1 MKPKRTWSARGKKT
15 TMLDKSYCS
24 PGLLEELKEECLKI
38 LNESPERAD
47 VFFELGNAYLNL
59 GELDQAIMSY
69 KKALRL
75 EQENR
80 KYRVSLGKALVV
92 KAREMVRS
100 AEEELYGAPEAV
112 REKHMEDLSKAIQA
126 AKKLFSR
133 VLEKVNYPDVHKHM
147 GDALALEE
155 KFVEAMEEYDQ
166 ALEKSPNYLEAQF
179 FKGKLFETSGMIDEA
194 VVCYR
199 EVIEKSLGFGLKKR
213 DIGLTHYSL
222 GLLYGER
229 GLLKESIEHYKKMVE
244 LHPDYADARYH
255 LGAALFK
262 AGRVKEAA
270 EELKR
275 AIELNPKYGD
285 AQRLYWTCLRDL
297 G

>member
-1 MKPKRTWSARGKKT
+1 MP
-15 TMLDKSYCS
+15 DKSYCS
-24 PGLLEELKEECLKI
+24 PGLLKELKEECLKI
-38 LNESPERAD
+38 LKEDSKRAD
-47 VFFELGNAYLNL
+47 VYFELGNACLNL
-59 GELDQAIMSY
+59 GEIDHAITSY
-69 KKALRL
+69 KKALKM
-75 EQENR
+75 EQDNR
-80 KYRVSLGKALVV
+80 KYRISLGKTLVI
-92 KAREMVRS
+92 KAQAMSQANKEN
-100 AEEELYGAPEAV
+100 LYGVPADVQE
-112 REKHMEDLSKAIQA
+112 RRMEDLHNIIRE
-126 AKKLFSR
+126 AKSHFSTI
-133 VLEKVNYPDVHKHM
+133 LEEVDYPDVHKQM
-147 GDALALEE
+147 GDVLALEE
-155 KFVEAMEEYDQ
+155 KFVEALEEYEQ

-199 EVIEKSLGFGLKKR
+199 EVIEKSLGYGKTKL

-229 GLLKESIEHYKKMVE
+229 GLLKEAIEHHKKMVE
-244 LHPDYADARYH
+244 QHPGYADARYH
-255 LGAALFK
+255 LGSALFK